1 MRKFYAKVGF
11 DSTLGPL
18 FIDVYA
24 ATDTQDI
31 FLYSRRNVRQST
43 ARIRQLNNALAG

>member
-18 FIDVYA
+18 F
-24 ATDTQDI
+24 TLQLMHKI
-31 FLYSRRNVRQST
+31 FSYIAEETKDKVQQESAS
-43 ARIRQLNNALAG
+43 